1 MENCVA
7 FFVYID
13 HVVKIFETF
22 ADNFE
27 LTVDTIVNKNQF
39 LIVAL
44 SDFNAKKTNWYKND
58 ISSYED
64 LKINTITSQ
73 FGLQQLISKPTHL
86 TVTPN
91 SSSCIDLIFTSQSN
105 LVIKSSAHSFLYPN
119 CHHQIV

>member
-1 MENCVA
+1 MVENCVA

-64 LKINTITSQ
+64 LKIDTITSQ
-73 FGLQQLISKPTHL
+73 FGLQ
-86 TVTPN
+86 
-91 SSSCIDLIFTSQSN
+91 
-105 LVIKSSAHSFLYPN
+105 
-119 CHHQIV
+119 